1 VDSPELIFENAT
13 IVDGTGRPAWKG
25 EVAVRRDRIVAV
37 GRTLPEGFKN
47 GAERINAAGRVL
59 SPGFVDVHAHGE
71 LEPLAD
77 TSAAGKVVEGVTT
90 EISGNCGLTPFPLL
104 GALRTRFE
112 KEARD
117 EYGWKPYVLGW
128 SSASE
133 YFERLDKA
141 GCSINRGFLAG
152 HGSLRAAVNGYSD
165 NPLGEDGKRLM
176 RHLLEDSLNAG
187 CFGLSTGLAYPPGC
201 YATHEEI
208 ADLAKICA
216 RKGALYTSHMRSESD
231 GLEPSINETLQI
243 CRETG
248 ARTQISHLK
257 TALQRNWKKIEF
269 LDKTLHQARRDG
281 LDFHADRYPYTASS
295 TGLDSILPNW
305 AYIGGNAEELKRL
318 HDNAVCAKLEAEVA
332 AKNPEG
338 DFWRRIQVAGV
349 TNEALRSEISG
360 RNMAEIAVAWNVRPF
375 EAFRRIAIEDELR
388 TTAIF
393 SSMCEENL
401 ERILSWDFVMVASD
415 ATARNISGPTRV
427 AAPHPR
433 TFGTF
438 PRMLAKYVRERKLM
452 SLEDAIRRMTSLPA
466 QTFHIADRGVI
477 RPGAYADLVLFDA
490 ANIRDEAT
498 FTDANRFPTG
508 IDRVYVNGVLAVRDG
523 TVLDARAGR
532 VLRHGQS
539 SSACLPRVTEAA

>member
-1 VDSPELIFENAT
+1 MDSPNIIFENAS
-13 IVDGTGRPAWKG
+13 IIDGSGKPAWNG
-25 EVAVRRDRIVAV
+25 EVAVRRDRIVAM
-37 GRTLPEGFKN
+37 GRKLPEGFKN
-47 GAERINAAGRVL
+47 GAERINASGRVL
-59 SPGFVDVHAHGE
+59 APGFVDIHAHGE

-104 GALRTRFE
+104 GALRARFE

-117 EYGWKPYVLGW
+117 EYGWKPFQLDW

-133 YFERLDKA
+133 YFARLERA

-152 HGSLRAAVNGYSD
+152 HGSLRAAVNGYGD
-165 NPLGEDGKRLM
+165 NPLGVDGKRLM

-187 CFGLSTGLAYPPGC
+187 CYGLSTGLAYPPGC
-201 YATHEEI
+201 YATPEEI
-208 ADLAKICA
+208 TDLAAICA
-216 RKGALYTSHMRSESD
+216 SKDALYTSHMRSESD
-231 GLEPSINETLQI
+231 GLEAAINETLDV
-243 CRETG
+243 CRQTG

-305 AYIGGNAEELKRL
+305 AYIGGNSEELKRL
-318 HDNAVCAKLEAEVA
+318 NDKSICAKLEAEVA
-332 AKNPEG
+332 AKNPEA
-338 DFWRRIQVAGV
+338 DFWRRIQVAAV
-349 TNEALRSEISG
+349 TNEALCVEISG
-360 RNMAEIAVAWNVRPF
+360 KNMAEIAVAWKVRPF

-388 TTAIF
+388 TSAIF

-401 ERILSWDFVMVASD
+401 ERILSWEFVMVASD

-438 PRMLAKYVRERKLM
+438 PRMLARYVRERKLM
-452 SLEDAIRRMTSLPA
+452 SLEEAIRRMTSLPA
-466 QTFHIADRGVI
+466 QTFHIADRGAI

-490 ANIRDEAT
+490 ETVKDEAT

-508 IDRVYVNGVLAVRDG
+508 IDRVYVNGVLAVKDG

-539 SSACLPRVTEAA
+539 SSACLPVVEAA